1 MPSAQQSQVAQRQGP
16 RELQKRVPLALDQG
30 QRQLQKRVPSAQQS
44 EVAQSSHQQGP
55 RELQKRAPSQA
66 ASHDLGWLQAVRRGN
81 SRSGWGRHSSHRWHR
96 AHTSRDHR
104 NFRSGCRRHSSH
116 RWHRGRDH
124 GNSRSG
130 CRRHWTRDHGNS
142 KSGWG
147 RHSSHRWHRA
157 HTGLVGRQ
165 WSRDHGNSR
174 SGCRRHSSHRW
185 HRAHT
190 SLVGRQ
196 WSRDHGNSRSGCHR
210 GAVDQ
215 GPSQE
220 LQKVGSAQHSQGG
233 TELTPAW
240 LAPGTAVATPE
251 VGAVGGT
258 GGLAEAGRP
267 CTLASL
273 QDASSGFSDPW
284 PCMARLQQIQRS
296 TALPQLSTSDY
307 IYS

>member
-1 MPSAQQSQVAQRQGP
+1 MQARPGCGFGSSFAQTD
-16 RELQKRVPLALDQG
+16 LARHSVGGSRDRCWHG
-30 QRQLQKRVPSAQQS
+30 IPGKEGGTRDGS
-44 EVAQSSHQQGP
+44 QQG
-55 RELQKRAPSQA
+55 
-66 ASHDLGWLQAVRRGN
+66 ASDRCGN

-96 AHTSRDHR
+96 AHTS
-104 NFRSGCRRHSSH
+104 
-116 RWHRGRDH
+116 
-124 GNSRSG
+124 
-130 CRRHWTRDHGNS
+130 
-142 KSGWG
+142 
-147 RHSSHRWHRA
+147 
-157 HTGLVGRQ
+157 LVGRQ
-165 WSRDHGNSR
+165 CTWSRDHGNSR

-190 SLVGRQ
+190 TLVGSRQ
-196 WSRDHGNSRSGCHR
+196 WTRTTGTPEA
-210 GAVDQ
+210 GAV
-215 GPSQE
+215 GTAVTGGTKLTPSAWLAGSRPGTVAGTPE
-220 LQKVGSAQHSQGG
+220 GGVGTALTGG

-296 TALPQLSTSDY
+296 TALLQLSTSDY